1 VSILHAI
8 VLGIAQG
15 LAEYLPISSSGH
27 LIVVPWLFG
36 WNDFAG
42 NTSLQNT
49 FDVALHLGTLGGA
62 VAYFRHDI
70 VRLSRAAVRNPRS
83 KDGRLAWLVALSAVP
98 AAITG
103 ALLADT
109 IEENTDQIWLI
120 AVMMIVGA
128 LALAW
133 ADGVRG
139 KRTIDEVGL
148 RDALVMGGAQSLALQ
163 PGLSRSGVT
172 ITVGRFLGLGR
183 DGAARFAFLMSL
195 PITTGAIVFKWFDV
209 SNEGGIPS
217 DFRAPFVW
225 GIVASGIT
233 GYIAVWGTLKL
244 IRTHSFLPFV
254 VYRIV
259 VGVLIL
265 LILASSFR

>member
-1 VSILHAI
+1 MSILHAI
-8 VLGIAQG
+8 VLGITQG
-15 LAEYLPISSSGH
+15 LSEYLPISSSGH
-27 LIVVPWLFG
+27 LIVVPWVFG

-42 NTSLQNT
+42 NESLQKT

-62 VAYFRHDI
+62 VAYFRYDI
-70 VRLSRAAVRNPRS
+70 VRLSRAAVRTPRS
-83 KDGRLAWLVALSAVP
+83 KDGRLAWLIAVSAVP

-120 AVMMIVGA
+120 AVMMILGA

-148 RDALVMGGAQSLALQ
+148 RDALVMGAAQSLALQ

-172 ITVGRFLGLGR
+172 ITVGRFSGLSR

-195 PITTGAIVFKWFDV
+195 PITFGAVAFKWFDV
-209 SNEGGIPS
+209 SAEGGIPA

-254 VYRIV
+254 VYRII

-265 LILASSFR
+265 LMLASSFR

>member
-1 VSILHAI
+1 
-8 VLGIAQG
+8 
-15 LAEYLPISSSGH
+15 
-27 LIVVPWLFG
+27 
-36 WNDFAG
+36 
-42 NTSLQNT
+42 
-49 FDVALHLGTLGGA
+49 
-62 VAYFRHDI
+62 
-70 VRLSRAAVRNPRS
+70 
-83 KDGRLAWLVALSAVP
+83 VP

-120 AVMMIVGA
+120 AVMMILGA

-148 RDALVMGGAQSLALQ
+148 RDALVMGAAQSLALQ

-172 ITVGRFLGLGR
+172 ITVGRFSGLSR

-195 PITTGAIVFKWFDV
+195 PITFGAIVFKWFDV
-209 SNEGGIPS
+209 SAEGGIPA
-217 DFRAPFVW
+217 DFRAPFLW

-233 GYIAVWGTLKL
+233 GYVAVWGTLKL

-254 VYRIV
+254 VYRII